1 MGTGETVINERKYNE
16 KSARNKVINWFMVL
30 GTTILYILYI
40 GVVSFDLIADNINF
54 FVGIIVIV
62 TSCLATII
70 NWSVFIKKPISNI
83 LGWGGIT
90 SYMVVYGIF
99 LLFYG
104 TTFVKVSAIPVLCAA
119 ILFFDNRLSR
129 IFCIVCGII
138 NIVYVAELVA
148 IYKNYSS
155 QNYIELVIMLLTLH
169 TIYKCSDI
177 GGRFSHDSIH
187 AIKDQQ
193 ALQGEMLKDILEIA
207 KIVQNKTSESN
218 ELVHEL
224 GKSAETI
231 NTAVGEISSTAQDNA
246 NNIQEQ
252 NIMTQTIQQSIN
264 KTVERSE
271 RVVNIAQSSSDSVKD
286 GLDIM
291 NQLEK
296 QSITIINTNSS
307 VVNSMERLQEKTN
320 EVRDI
325 ADIIF
330 NISSQ
335 TNLLALNASIE
346 SARAGEAGKGFA
358 VVADEIRKLS
368 EQTRQST
375 ENIAKIIGELN
386 QNAETVSDNVKESI
400 QSTEVQGN
408 LITNVSANFEKIN
421 ENVSILTDHISE
433 INHMLTDLAGA
444 NNRIVDNIGHLS
456 ASMQEIMAS
465 SEETAAMSER
475 NHENAQTTKD
485 FLNEVIKT
493 TERFDKY
500 LSKNEVTSIL

>member
-1 MGTGETVINERKYNE
+1 MGTKETVTNERKYNE
-16 KSARNKVINWFMVL
+16 KFARNRVINWFMAL
-30 GTTILYILYI
+30 GTTILYLLYI
-40 GVVSFDLIADNINF
+40 GVVVFDLMTNKINF
-54 FVGIIVIV
+54 VVGSVVIV
-62 TSCLATII
+62 TSCLAIII
-70 NWSVFIKKPISNI
+70 NWSVYIQKPASDI

-129 IFCIVCGII
+129 IFCMVCGFI
-138 NIVYVAELVA
+138 NIVYVAELAVV
-148 IYKNYSS
+148 YKNYSS
-155 QNYIELVIMLLTLH
+155 QNYLELVIILLTLH

-193 ALQGEMLKDILEIA
+193 ALQEEMLKDILEIA
-207 KIVQNKTSESN
+207 KIVQNKTSESS
-218 ELVHEL
+218 ELVHQL
-224 GKSAETI
+224 GKSADTI
-231 NTAVGEISSTAQDNA
+231 NTAISEISSTAQDNA
-246 NNIQEQ
+246 YNIQEQ
-252 NIMTQTIQQSIN
+252 NIMTQSIQQSIN

-271 RVVNIAQSSSDSVKD
+271 QVVDIAKSSSDSVKA

-291 NQLEK
+291 NQLEE
-296 QSITIINTNSS
+296 QSVTIINANSL

-375 ENIAKIIGELN
+375 ENIGKIIGELN
-386 QNAETVSDNVKESI
+386 QNAKTVSENVKESI
-400 QSTEVQGN
+400 QSTEVQES

-421 ENVSILTDHISE
+421 ENVGILTDHISE
-433 INHMLTDLAGA
+433 IDHMLTDLAGS

-456 ASMQEIMAS
+456 ASTEQIMAS
-465 SEETAAMSER
+465 SEETAAMSEK
-475 NHENAQTTKD
+475 NYENAQTTKD

-493 TERFDKY
+493 TKRFDKY
-500 LSKNEVTSIL
+500 LST

>member
-1 MGTGETVINERKYNE
+1 MGTQDTVISERKYNE
-16 KSARNKVINWFMVL
+16 KSARNKVINWFMAL

-40 GVVSFDLIADNINF
+40 GVVVFDLTADNINF
-54 FVGIIVIV
+54 VVGITVIV
-62 TSCLATII
+62 TSCLAVII
-70 NWSVFIKKPISNI
+70 NWSVFIKKPTSDK

-104 TTFVKVSAIPVLCAA
+104 TTFVKISAIPVLCAA

-129 IFCIVCGII
+129 IFCIVCGLI
-138 NIVYVAELVA
+138 NIVYVAELAV
-148 IYKNYSS
+148 IYKNYSF
-155 QNYIELVIMLLTLH
+155 QNYIELVIILLTLH

-193 ALQGEMLKDILEIA
+193 ALQEEMLTDILEIA

-224 GKSAETI
+224 GRSAETI
-231 NTAVGEISSTAQDNA
+231 NTAINEISSTAQDNA
-246 NNIQEQ
+246 YNIQEQ
-252 NIMTQTIQQSIN
+252 NVMTQSIQQSIN
-264 KTVERSE
+264 MTVERSE
-271 RVVNIAQSSSDSVKD
+271 QVVDVARSSSDSVKN

-291 NQLEK
+291 NQLEQ
-296 QSITIINTNSS
+296 QSAAIINANSS
-307 VVNSMERLQEKTN
+307 VADSMERLQEKTN

-375 ENIAKIIGELN
+375 ENIAKIIGELS
-386 QNAETVSDNVKESI
+386 QNAKTVSDNVKESI
-400 QSTEVQGN
+400 QSTGVQED
-408 LITNVSANFEKIN
+408 LITNVSANFEQIN
-421 ENVSILTDHISE
+421 KNVGILTEHISE
-433 INHMLTDLAGA
+433 IDHMLTDLAGS

-456 ASMQEIMAS
+456 ASTQEIMAS
-465 SEETAAMSER
+465 SEETAAMSEK
-475 NHENAQTTKD
+475 NYENAQTTKD
-485 FLNEVIKT
+485 FLNEVINTAK
-493 TERFDKY
+493 RFDKY
-500 LSKNEVTSIL
+500 LSNSN

>member
-1 MGTGETVINERKYNE
+1 MDTKETVINERKYNE
-16 KSARNKVINWFMVL
+16 KSARNKVINWFMAL
-30 GTTILYILYI
+30 GTTMLYTLYM
-40 GVVSFDLIADNINF
+40 GVVAFDLIKGNINF
-54 FVGIIVIV
+54 VVGTVVIAA
-62 TSCLATII
+62 SCLAVII
-70 NWSVFIKKPISNI
+70 NWSVYIKKPTSDI

-99 LLFYG
+99 LLSYG

-138 NIVYVAELVA
+138 NIVYVAQLV
-148 IYKNYSS
+148 
-155 QNYIELVIMLLTLH
+155 V
-169 TIYKCSDI
+169 IYKCSDI

-193 ALQGEMLKDILEIA
+193 ALQEEMLEDILEIA
-207 KIVQNKTSESN
+207 KIVQNKTAESS

-231 NTAVGEISSTAQDNA
+231 NTAINEISSTAQDNA
-246 NNIQEQ
+246 YNIQEQ
-252 NIMTQTIQQSIN
+252 NIMTQSIQQSIN
-264 KTVERSE
+264 NTVERSE
-271 RVVNIAQSSSDSVKD
+271 QVVDIAKSSSESVKG

-291 NQLEK
+291 NQLEE
-296 QSITIINTNSS
+296 QSVTIISANSL
-307 VVNSMERLQEKTN
+307 VADSMERLQEKTN

-386 QNAETVSDNVKESI
+386 QNARTVSDNVKESI
-400 QSTEVQGN
+400 QSTEVQGS
-408 LITNVSANFEKIN
+408 LITSVSANFEKIN
-421 ENVSILTDHISE
+421 DNVSILTDHISE
-433 INHMLTDLAGA
+433 IDHMLTDLAGS

-456 ASMQEIMAS
+456 ASTEQIMAS
-465 SEETAAMSER
+465 SEETSAMSEK
-475 NHENAQTTKD
+475 NYEKAQTTKD
-485 FLNEVIKT
+485 FLNEVINT
-493 TERFDKY
+493 TKRFDKY
-500 LSKNEVTSIL
+500 LSN